1 MDLPTR
7 VTPHLRSAHGLL
19 PGLARRSLSPCNPS
33 RWRQARVFALAVAVL
48 FPVFGAAAAQ
58 AAQQKP
64 APETPIAKNLRFPL
78 TSKDDKETVAEVT
91 VERIAK
97 DTHKK
102 TLSEIMRFDWFS
114 GVVAD
119 GVSVRFQRLNIQALP
134 GLPEKLR
141 ALAKVKRIEI
151 HHLSIYA
158 PGDSVPRLI
167 AGEVETRPDGT
178 WSLKRVLLADRA
190 SMNNCTLSISVD
202 GEIRIATALGK
213 PLALRS
219 LLTEIDNPAFVSSP
233 VDLSNPQSTAGAN
246 LAPKSPLAQEM
257 QGRMKR

>member
-7 VTPHLRSAHGLL
+7 VTPHFRSAHGLL
-19 PGLARRSLSPCNPS
+19 HRRARHPLCTRGLAPILAFAIAVFVSLLD
-33 RWRQARVFALAVAVL
+33 AT
-48 FPVFGAAAAQ
+48 AAPAAP
-58 AAQQKP
+58 QKP
-64 APETPIAKNLRFPL
+64 APEATIAANLHFPL
-78 TSKDDKETVAEVT
+78 TGKEDRDAMAAVSVD
-91 VERIAK
+91 RIAK
-97 DTHKK
+97 DTRKK

-114 GVVAD
+114 GIIAE
-119 GVSVRFQRLNIQALP
+119 GVSVRFERLNLQSLP
-134 GLPEKLR
+134 SLPEKLR

-178 WSLKRVLLADRA
+178 WSLKRVLLAGRP
-190 SMNNCTLSISVD
+190 SMNNCTLSVSNE
-202 GEIRIATALGK
+202 GELRIATALGK

-233 VDLSNPQSTAGAN
+233 VDFSNPQSTAGAD
-246 LAPKSPLAQEM
+246 LAPKSPLAQELR
-257 QGRMKR
+257 GRPKR